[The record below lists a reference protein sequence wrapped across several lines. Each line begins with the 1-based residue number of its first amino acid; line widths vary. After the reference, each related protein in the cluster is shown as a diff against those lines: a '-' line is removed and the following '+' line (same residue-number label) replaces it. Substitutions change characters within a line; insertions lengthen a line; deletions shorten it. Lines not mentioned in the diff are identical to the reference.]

1 MGKSNRVLRC
11 YHCGAI
17 LQCENEDEKGY
28 IIPESLHRA
37 TPIQI
42 IYCDKCFETM
52 KAFNNSE
59 LEQEVDKEVLKI
71 LDDACATDAYIIWVV
86 DLFSF
91 NGQLNSEIAKKVKKL
106 NLTVVGTKRDLFPI
120 NMKDDSLV
128 AYLTERFNEYGIK
141 PKSVKLYG
149 SNNKANP
156 TDDSKGLIEAMNTAR
171 KGHDV
176 YMIGNSTSGKTSI
189 INKAMKG
196 FENKTTRQI
205 KTITYP
211 GTSVSVLEIPLS
223 RSSFFYE
230 LPGIS
235 QTTSAQGRLEKDV
248 IRQITPKK
256 AIKVTNRMM
265 SAGEAL
271 MVGSLATFEVIK
283 GKTGSYRFY
292 AAEGVEAKK
301 VQCKKLDD
309 AINENNI
316 RRFARPVSERLVSFL
331 DYDMFEFAM
340 ENDNKWHDIAIEG
353 LGWLSFVA
361 QGQMIRVRLPKGVSI
376 RESLA
381 KIRK

>member
-1 MGKSNRVLRC
+1 MGKQSRVLRC

-59 LEQEVDKEVLKI
+59 LEQKVDQEVLKI
-71 LDDACATDAYIIWVV
+71 LDDAFATDAMIIWVV

-91 NGQLNSEIAKKVKKL
+91 NGTLNSEIANKVKKL
-106 NLTVVGTKRDLFPI
+106 NVVVVGNKRDLFPM
-120 NMKDDSLV
+120 NVKDDSLI
-128 AYLTERFNEYGIK
+128 AYLNETFNAYGIK
-141 PKSVKLYG
+141 PKSVRLLG
-149 SNNKANP
+149 ATNKI
-156 TDDSKGLIEAMNTAR
+156 DSKELIDAMNAAR

-189 INKAMKG
+189 INRAMKG
-196 FENKTTRQI
+196 FENKTSRQI

-211 GTSVSVLEIPLS
+211 GTSVNVLEIPLS

-235 QTTSAQGRLEKDV
+235 QTTSATGKLEKDV
-248 IRQITPKK
+248 VKQLVPKK
-256 AIKVTNRMM
+256 AIKMTQRTMT
-265 SAGEAL
+265 AGDAL
-271 MVGSLATFEVIK
+271 MIGSLAAFEVIK
-283 GKTGSYRFY
+283 GKTANYRFY
-292 AAEGVEAKK
+292 AAEGVETRK
-301 VQCKKLDD
+301 VQSKKLDD
-309 AINENNI
+309 YINENNI

-331 DYDMFEFAM
+331 DYDMFEYAM
-340 ENDNKWHDIAIEG
+340 ENDKKWHDIAIEG
-353 LGWLSFVA
+353 LGWLSFIA
-361 QGQMIRVRLPKGVSI
+361 QGQMIRIRLPKGVALK
-376 RESLA
+376 ESLA
-381 KIRK
+381 KIR